1 MVLIGWLALAVVFA
15 VTMSW
20 SLVGWAVTEV
30 ESRAHGYLTFLIGTL
45 FTFTAIILVIGTI
58 Y

>member
-1 MVLIGWLALAVVFA
+1 MGLIGWLALAVVFTVA
-15 VTMSW
+15 MSW
-20 SLVGWAVTEV
+20 GLIGWGVSKI

-45 FTFTAIILVIGTI
+45 ITFTAIILLIGAI